1 MNINTF
7 KYIHVLWTFLT
18 VHISFSK
25 NIIFRK
31 KNFLRKYLL
40 KVTLCWNIFLWQE
53 KIVYFSWHF
62 LAQKCLRIND
72 LLFFPPYTIYNY
84 SQFPSVK
91 IVNGVS
97 GCGVNVYGD
106 QISKNVKSKLKVKL
120 VKRYY
125 KKKNIQEETEKVV
138 KLSNFLHEK
147 DIFHLPES
155 WD

>member
-1 MNINTF
+1 M
-7 KYIHVLWTFLT
+7 
-18 VHISFSK
+18 
-25 NIIFRK
+25 
-31 KNFLRKYLL
+31 
-40 KVTLCWNIFLWQE
+40 
-53 KIVYFSWHF
+53 
-62 LAQKCLRIND
+62 
-72 LLFFPPYTIYNY
+72 
-84 SQFPSVK
+84 K

-106 QISKNVKSKLKVKL
+106 QISKNVKSKLKVPKL

-155 WD
+155 WLD

>member
-1 MNINTF
+1 MIYF
-7 KYIHVLWTFLT
+7 
-18 VHISFSK
+18 FS
-25 NIIFRK
+25 
-31 KNFLRKYLL
+31 LL
-40 KVTLCWNIFLWQE
+40 ILIL
-53 KIVYFSWHF
+53 
-62 LAQKCLRIND
+62 
-72 LLFFPPYTIYNY
+72 YTTYYN

-125 KKKNIQEETEKVV
+125 KKKNIREETEKVI

-155 WD
+155 